1 MSLQTFKNLP
11 IERQKEIIELSLK
24 EFAFKEYESASLS
37 AIIKNLNLAKGSFY
51 RYFKNKKSLYLYLLN
66 YVIEFRLQNEKNIL
80 DGSIV
85 NFFDMMVENFAA
97 KIRFDIEYPLFG
109 AFLHNVM
116 QEKNSEELGDI
127 QAEIKNKILKMIL
140 FLMEKSGYK
149 NTFRTDIPK
158 DIIAYSIMQIQLGI
172 YEFISWKYGVNF
184 KEQFEKG
191 QKISKLSNDDILTVA
206 KAFIN
211 VLKKGLEKK
220 AE

>member
-127 QAEIKNKILKMIL
+127 QAEIKNKILKMHIHRQL
-140 FLMEKSGYK
+140 NLNNFACSTFGRLTKIYYVRLCGRKYIKKKLPTTKSL
-149 NTFRTDIPK
+149 I
-158 DIIAYSIMQIQLGI
+158 
-172 YEFISWKYGVNF
+172 
-184 KEQFEKG
+184 
-191 QKISKLSNDDILTVA
+191 
-206 KAFIN
+206 
-211 VLKKGLEKK
+211 KKGEKCNK
-220 AE
+220 Y